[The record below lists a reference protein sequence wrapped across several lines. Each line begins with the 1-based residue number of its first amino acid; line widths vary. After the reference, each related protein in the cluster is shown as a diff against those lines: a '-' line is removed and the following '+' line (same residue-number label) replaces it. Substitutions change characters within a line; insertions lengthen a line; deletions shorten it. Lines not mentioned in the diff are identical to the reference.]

1 MSPETSLPD
10 QAKILI
16 DPSQL
21 SEQQLLDL
29 LQAKQRKTDQD
40 RQAYKDL
47 VSTTV
52 PSAVQ
57 RLMDV
62 SALLIEAK
70 KETFDYFRGILEL
83 KASVYSADKKDRK
96 QPQQSHTFSTD
107 KHSITLGYRVN
118 DGWDDTV
125 SEGEEQVNSFIAS
138 LAQDDNSAKLVR
150 TIFKLLKKDQK
161 GNLRASRV
169 LELEQLAQE
178 FNNAAF
184 TDGVKTIRNAYRPVR
199 SCWFIEAYTLN
210 EINEKVSIPL
220 SISTVDF
227 PADFAFD
234 FLSAEEAA

>member
-1 MSPETSLPD
+1 MSKET
-10 QAKILI
+10 LI

-29 LQAKQRKTDQD
+29 LKAKQNQTDQD

-47 VSTTV
+47 VATTV

-57 RLMDV
+57 RLTEV
-62 SALLIEAK
+62 STLLIEAK
-70 KETFDYFRGILEL
+70 QQTFDYFRGILEL
-83 KASVYSADKKDRK
+83 KASVYGVDKKDRK
-96 QPQQSHTFSTD
+96 NPQQSHTFSTD
-107 KHSITLGYRVN
+107 KHSITIGYRVN

-125 SEGEEQVNSFIAS
+125 SEGEEKVNSFIAS
-138 LAQDDNSAKLVR
+138 LAQDANSAKLVQ

-178 FNNAAF
+178 FNNAEF
-184 TDGVKTIRNAYRPVR
+184 TDGVKTIRNAYKPVR
-199 SCWFIEAYTLN
+199 SCWFIEAYTIN

-227 PADFAFD
+227 PEGFEFD
-234 FLSAEEAA
+234 FLSSEAAV